1 MNPIFANIKTTI
13 AGATPL
19 GVGALMVLAGL
30 ASLFHIPVNGV
41 AVTGDPLTM
50 IGAGFA
56 LCSTGLGLF
65 EAKDGTTHSTIAQVE
80 QSTAKSSENAVAASV
95 AQSSTK

>member
-1 MNPIFANIKTTI
+1 MNPIFANIKTTV

-30 ASLFHIPVNGV
+30 AALFHIPVNGV

-50 IGAGFA
+50 IGARFA
-56 LCSTGLGLF
+56 MFSTGLGLLN
-65 EAKDGTTHSTIAQVE
+65 AKDDTTHSTIAEVE
-80 QSTAKSSENAVAASV
+80 KSSEAATAKAV
-95 AQSSTK
+95 TK

>member
-1 MNPIFANIKTTI
+1 
-13 AGATPL
+13 
-19 GVGALMVLAGL
+19 
-30 ASLFHIPVNGV
+30 
-41 AVTGDPLTM
+41 M

-80 QSTAKSSENAVAASV
+80 QSTAKASEKAVAASV
-95 AQSSTK
+95 AESGTK